1 MRKLLILFSLMISS
15 LLFNSCYTLSGSSIQ
30 PDWNTLYVPTF
41 QNFAPQQNP
50 NLSQDFTI
58 ALQDV
63 FRNRTKLNLT
73 DNEEA
78 DLIIEGEIT
87 TYQVASTQITASNSG
102 EQAAKSRL
110 TVGITVRY
118 INNKDEEK
126 SFNKSYSDYEEF
138 DGNQTLLE
146 VESSIV
152 PEIIDRLKLQ
162 IFNDIAM
169 DW

>member
-1 MRKLLILFSLMISS
+1 MKKRFIYTIFTICVLVL
-15 LLFNSCYTLSGSSIQ
+15 NACYTLSGSSIQ

-41 QNFAPQQNP
+41 PNFAPQQNP

-73 DNEEA
+73 DSEDA

-87 TYQVASTQITASNSG
+87 NYQVASTQITASNNT

-110 TVGITVRY
+110 TIGVSVRY

-126 SFNKSYSDYEEF
+126 SFNKTYSDYEEF

-146 VESSIV
+146 VEGAIV

>member
-15 LLFNSCYTLSGSSIQ
+15 LLFHSCYTLSGSSIQ

-41 QNFAPQQNP
+41 PNFAPQQNP

-73 DNEEA
+73 DNEDA

-87 TYQVASTQITASNSG
+87 TYQVASTQITASNNG